1 MGGIQVNEK
10 VLNLPAETPFIT
22 PLPLKKNCVD
32 LGMTMKSESL
42 LRQLLIVWPPNYP
55 AGGDIVKTPC
65 FCVYTDAFSTFPSL
79 QSLELSLNGIVDVL
93 LEDGYFQQLQCLN
106 LSYNNLSSSAV
117 LTLGMIPGL
126 KELNL
131 TGNNLVA
138 LPMEMSMPYALEGA
152 ER

>member
-1 MGGIQVNEK
+1 M
-10 VLNLPAETPFIT
+10 
-22 PLPLKKNCVD
+22 
-32 LGMTMKSESL
+32 
-42 LRQLLIVWPPNYP
+42 Y
-55 AGGDIVKTPC
+55 
-65 FCVYTDAFSTFPSL
+65 YTDAFGTFPSL

-138 LPMEMSMPYALEGA
+138 LPMEMSTPYSLEGA